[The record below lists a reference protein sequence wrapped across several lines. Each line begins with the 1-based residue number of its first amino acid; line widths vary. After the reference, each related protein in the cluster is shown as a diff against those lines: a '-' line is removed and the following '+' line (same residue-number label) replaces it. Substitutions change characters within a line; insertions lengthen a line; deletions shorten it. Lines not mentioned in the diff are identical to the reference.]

1 MLLMQDRENK
11 VWYQYKNFYVSLN
24 NSSFKMICQ
33 YFFPVL
39 QDLVFA
45 AVSVFLGFLHF
56 SGIFAGGSNFIYFIN
71 QTVKTIHLF
80 SLILCI
86 SRGTNFRGRIKKS
99 KIRLRYLL
107 NFLKNNRIHWL
118 DRRIVRKQLDIMPT
132 YYYVQNRGKLMMQ
145 SRENGQKLQFR
156 HFFGDFEVKYL
167 EIANFSTK

>member
-1 MLLMQDRENK
+1 
-11 VWYQYKNFYVSLN
+11 
-24 NSSFKMICQ
+24 MICQ

-80 SLILCI
+80 ILVLCI

>member
-80 SLILCI
+80 ILVLCI
-86 SRGTNFRGRIKKS
+86 SRGTNFRGRIKK
-99 KIRLRYLL
+99 KQNPLKVPVKLFKKQQNTLTGPANCKKTTRHHAHLL
-107 NFLKNNRIHWL
+107 LCAKS
-118 DRRIVRKQLDIMPT
+118 RKTNDAE
-132 YYYVQNRGKLMMQ
+132 
-145 SRENGQKLQFR
+145 SRKWPKTS
-156 HFFGDFEVKYL
+156 V
-167 EIANFSTK
+167 